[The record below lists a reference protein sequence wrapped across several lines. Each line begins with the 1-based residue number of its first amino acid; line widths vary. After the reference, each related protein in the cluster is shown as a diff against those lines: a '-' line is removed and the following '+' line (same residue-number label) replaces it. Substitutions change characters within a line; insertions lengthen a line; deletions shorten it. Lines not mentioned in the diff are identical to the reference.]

1 MVKKIGDLS
10 GKELL
15 IFFLPSF
22 LIIIVGFITAY
33 QFVEPS
39 PPRTLSIAAGEKG
52 GAYYKFSN
60 TYKTLLKQ
68 EGVTL
73 VVRET
78 EGSAENLAL
87 LGEKTDGVDIAFIQ
101 GGVGN
106 RSGSNDIF
114 SIGSLYYEPLW
125 VFLRPGL
132 KLTKASQLKGLTL
145 AVGEK
150 NSGTRILT
158 TALLGASGIT
168 EENTRFLSATTRE
181 SADLLLKG
189 SVDIAC
195 FVSTHWSSQV
205 NRLLKSEGV
214 TLMGFDR
221 AEAYAMRFKYLNV
234 IRIPQG
240 VVDFERNIPDR
251 DIRLIS
257 PTAQL
262 AIRSDLHPALI
273 DLVLQTAKRVHRKGG
288 LFEAEG
294 EFPSAK
300 LLNFE
305 LSSEAQRFYHDKTPF
320 LQRYFPFWVAN
331 LLSRIKVMILPF
343 IAIVYP
349 LFKLMPFFYR
359 WRMRSRI
366 YRWYSDLDRVGTAIS
381 NQDDS
386 ETFEDSMTRL
396 EEIEKRVANIK
407 VPEPYAEGLFH
418 LRMHIDMFR
427 RRLQDTRKNSSG

>member
-10 GKELL
+10 SKELL
-15 IFFLPSF
+15 VFFLPSI

-39 PPRTLSIAAGEKG
+39 PPRTLSIATGEKG

-106 RSGSNDIF
+106 RSDYIF

-132 KLTKASQLKGLTL
+132 KLTKASQLKGLTI

-158 TALLGASGIT
+158 MALLNASGIT
-168 EENTRFLSATTRE
+168 EGNTRFLSATTKE
-181 SADLLLKG
+181 SADLLLNG

-205 NRLLKSEGV
+205 DRLLKSEGV

-240 VVDFERNIPDR
+240 VVDFENNIPDR
-251 DIRLIS
+251 DIRLVS

-273 DLVLQTAKRVHRKGG
+273 DLLLQTAKKVHRKGG
-288 LFEAEG
+288 LFEAED

-305 LSSEAQRFYHDKTPF
+305 LSSEAQRFYNDKTPF

-366 YRWYSDLDRVGTAIS
+366 YRWYSDLDRVGTAIG
-381 NQDDS
+381 NQNDN
-386 ETFEDSMTRL
+386 ETFDASMARL
-396 EEIEKRVANIK
+396 EEIENSVANIK

-427 RRLQDTRKNSSG
+427 RRLRDTQKNSSG